1 MRRKSDFLYIYC
13 LCDPRDHSEK
23 YIGQTNNLN
32 RRFYEHLYEARTNNL
47 THKDKWINC
56 LLKKSLFPEIKLIE
70 KIDNTINIPLLN
82 TIQKNII
89 DVNEELYVDKL
100 KKLVGKSCTNI
111 AAGGRQFSE
120 KQKETIKLQNKK
132 TALTRKKTLLKYDL
146 EGNFLEEYLGLRD
159 TVKKFN
165 YNFVSLQ
172 FACTQKENYNTAY
185 GYQWRYKTNENFP
198 KYIGSPSKKYAA
210 KVKSVSKYK
219 LTGEFIKNYPSA
231 RSAEKDGHNAVL
243 IIKTCLGEYSQHH
256 GFKWIYNT

>member
-100 KKLVGKSCTNI
+100 IS
-111 AAGGRQFSE
+111 
-120 KQKETIKLQNKK
+120 
-132 TALTRKKTLLKYDL
+132 
-146 EGNFLEEYLGLRD
+146 
-159 TVKKFN
+159 
-165 YNFVSLQ
+165 
-172 FACTQKENYNTAY
+172 
-185 GYQWRYKTNENFP
+185 
-198 KYIGSPSKKYAA
+198 
-210 KVKSVSKYK
+210 
-219 LTGEFIKNYPSA
+219 
-231 RSAEKDGHNAVL
+231 
-243 IIKTCLGEYSQHH
+243 IIKVEDEICSDSSFIQQT
-256 GFKWIYNT
+256 IYNIEPSGIRWTRRFKSHAI